1 VSCCFKEPNQ
11 LEEEGGSKMEWLK
24 KFMKEEDGVT
34 AIEYT
39 LIAVLI
45 ALAIVTAVT
54 GVGTWVDTQMTSVA
68 GLPGA
73 GGGS

>member
-1 VSCCFKEPNQ
+1 
-11 LEEEGGSKMEWLK
+11 MEWLK

-45 ALAIVTAVT
+45 AFAIVIAVT
-54 GVGTWVDTQMTSVA
+54 GVGNMDKYSA
-68 GLPGA
+68 GFGRKFA
-73 GGGS
+73 GRRRRQLIGV

>member
-1 VSCCFKEPNQ
+1 
-11 LEEEGGSKMEWLK
+11 MEWLK

-45 ALAIVTAVT
+45 AFAIVIAVT
-54 GVGTWVDTQMTSVA
+54 GVGTWINTQLASVEN
-68 GLPGA
+68 LPG
-73 GGGS
+73 GGAAS

>member
-1 VSCCFKEPNQ
+1 
-11 LEEEGGSKMEWLK
+11 MEWLK
-24 KFMKEEDGVT
+24 KFLKEEDGVT

-54 GVGTWVDTQMTSVA
+54 AVGTWVDTQMTSVSL
-68 GLPGA
+68 LPG
-73 GGGS
+73 GS